1 MSPHCFRLLF
11 FSVLTSV
18 VSAQSASPFASG
30 VWCGAVTGT
39 SANVVVR
46 LTSAGVPV
54 RLQVGKT
61 ASLSPSVFSVSA
73 TTAAASGNTVTLTVQ
88 GLTANTDYFYGVE
101 VAGVLRTEAASR
113 GRFHTFPL
121 GSSSFRIGFASC
133 SDNRHADQTAFDA
146 IVRENPVLFIHMGDL
161 HYDDINSTEVN
172 DYRAAFDRVLNQ
184 PNESAMYRSM
194 AVAYMW
200 DDHDFCGDNSDG
212 TSIGRDTVRTVYQE
226 RAPHY
231 PIAANVGGTMAQA
244 FTIGRVRVIL
254 TDQRSASDP
263 PETRESPTK
272 TRLGAA
278 QKAWFK
284 QELIDA
290 RDAGWPLILWVS
302 TAPWIAPALLG
313 DDTWGGYATE
323 RTEIANFIRDNRITN
338 LVMLAGDMHALAYDD
353 GTHSDYATGGGAPF
367 PVLHAAALTAPG
379 EIKGGPY
386 TAGPLPGSQQ
396 YGILEVYDT
405 GGPSVSCRYLGM
417 KVSEGAKLTYTFGAT
432 ALATRNEQT
441 LVNISTLARVT
452 SPNDVIVA
460 GFVISGST
468 PRTVLMRA
476 AGPTLAT
483 FGLADALTQPHL
495 VAFQGD
501 QRLASNDGWATDDAT
516 AQRLVTAFDRA
527 GAFRFADKTTRDAA
541 LLLTLAPGVYTL
553 RVSSGSGA
561 PGATL
566 VEVYDVLP

>member
-11 FSVLTSV
+11 FSAVTSV
-18 VSAQSASPFASG
+18 VSAQPLSPLASG
-30 VWCGAVTGT
+30 VWCGGVTAT

-46 LTSAGVPV
+46 LAAAGVPV

-61 ASLSPSVFSVSA
+61 ASLSPSVFSAPVS
-73 TTAAASGNTVTLTVQ
+73 TAAVAGNTVTLTVQ

-172 DYRAAFDRVLNQ
+172 DYRGAYDRVLNQ
-184 PNESAMYRSM
+184 PNQSAMYRSM

-212 TSIGRDTVRTVYQE
+212 TSIGRDTVRTAYQE
-226 RAPHY
+226 RVPHY
-231 PIAANVGGTMAQA
+231 PIAAGAGGAIAQA
-244 FTIGRVRVIL
+244 FTIGRVRVIM

-263 PETRESPTK
+263 AATRESPTK

-284 QELIDA
+284 QELLDA

-323 RTEIANFIRDNRITN
+323 RTELANFIRDNRITN

-396 YGILEVYDT
+396 YGILEVYDN

-417 KVSEGAKLTYTFGAT
+417 KVGEGAKFTYTFGTT
-432 ALATRNEQT
+432 ALATRNEQE

-476 AGPTLAT
+476 VGPTLAT
-483 FGLADALTQPHL
+483 FGLPDALTQPHL

-516 AQRLVTAFDRA
+516 AQRLATAFDRA

-541 LLLTLAPGVYTL
+541 LLLTLVPGVYTL
-553 RVSSGSGA
+553 RVSSGSGT

-566 VEVYDVLP
+566 IEVYDVLP